1 MYFSDVRIRNYRN
14 LEKVD
19 VDLSKGINL
28 FIGDNGQGKS
38 NFIEALFY
46 STQGTSFRPIDKES
60 LINKSEPEVALVKA
74 NVNHSDLESELIL
87 RLHRGKN
94 KIVTLNG
101 KRISKTKMIQFFPMI
116 LFSPDSLT
124 VIKQGPD
131 ERRKL
136 LDDFIV
142 STSASEGQAL
152 TDFKKCLKNRNRLLS
167 KIADSE
173 TTSAED
179 LATLDSINQI
189 YFGLC
194 LKVSLARLNAIQK
207 ISLNLSETGNFL
219 FQDSNVDISVNYV
232 ISGEVVSGKELSEAN
247 DTPIEIPV
255 PDSSEIL
262 TKLLKRHDQL
272 AAAEKAT
279 GTSLVGPHKHDI
291 KFMFNG
297 QDSRYFCSQGQQRAL
312 ILAFKIAHVRYFQ
325 EEFQRT
331 PILMLDDVLSE
342 LDLQRRRFLIQF
354 LKKIEAQIFMT
365 STDLQMLDQFDDHI
379 GRIFNVKSGQIKL
392 ANHQESSKNT
402 LNSSDF

>member
-46 STQGTSFRPIDKES
+46 STQGASFRPIDKES